1 MPKTVELTDSWLIF
15 DAQFVLWNKK
25 WVNDLKTS
33 CEKLNYFIFI
43 LIMLYLMN
51 PIVSDESFG
60 NGLNVV
66 EYFLYLIV
74 IQLYPVQNGTSNT
87 DYEISV
93 FVKGHVTNMSHV
105 I

>member
-1 MPKTVELTDSWLIF
+1 
-15 DAQFVLWNKK
+15 
-25 WVNDLKTS
+25 
-33 CEKLNYFIFI
+33 
-43 LIMLYLMN
+43 MN

-87 DYEISV
+87 DYEISD
-93 FVKGHVTNMSHV
+93 FVKGHVTSMSHV
-105 I
+105 ILHKLTKALHPRLRSYMF